1 MAIEGPLKE
10 LEIHD
15 VFQLL
20 DLSRKTGALR
30 VTSELRHNQGTVYF
44 QNGAVIHANIRSN
57 PHRLGDLLLRA
68 GKCTEA
74 ELDRARDVQ
83 RRGDSRR
90 IGAILVEMGA
100 IHERELEGL
109 VKFQIEEVIFEMMS
123 WREGFF
129 SFTEESIADIE
140 ADATSRVPIEALLLE
155 GARRI
160 DEWSQIERKV
170 PHLGVVP
177 TFAPPPE
184 GGGGALDLL
193 PPEWEVLAA
202 VDGQQDIRS
211 IAVSLARSE
220 FEVAKTFFGLE
231 SAGVVAL
238 RDRPPAATGKGGD
251 AGEIVAAAEKTL
263 GRGQT
268 EAARAMVDAALQTH
282 PHEARLYLVMGKIN
296 QAAERLA
303 DAEENFRR
311 TLRLDPLLASAH
323 RLLGDVLARRG
334 RLVEAVEWWE
344 RWLKLGEDTGEGAP
358 DAEEVRRAVHAAK
371 TLNNV
376 LGASGG

>member
-44 QNGAVIHANIRSN
+44 LNGAVIHANILSN
-57 PHRLGDLLLRA
+57 PHRLGDVLVRA

-100 IHERELEGL
+100 IHESELEGL

-129 SFTEESIADIE
+129 SFSEESIADIE

-177 TFAPPPE
+177 TFAAPPE

-211 IAVSLARSE
+211 IAASLTRSE

-231 SAGVVAL
+231 SAGVVVL
-238 RDRPPAATGKGGD
+238 RERPTAATGKGGD
-251 AGEIVAAAEKTL
+251 AAEIAVAAEKTL

-282 PHEARLYLVMGKIN
+282 PHEASLYLVMGKIN

-358 DAEEVRRAVHAAK
+358 DAEEVRRAVQAAK

>member
-30 VTSELRHNQGTVYF
+30 VTSDLRHNQGTVYF
-44 QNGAVIHANIRSN
+44 QSGAVIHAEIRSN
-57 PHRLGDLLLRA
+57 PHRLGDLLVRA

-74 ELDRARDVQ
+74 DLERARDLQ
-83 RRGDSRR
+83 RRGDARR
-90 IGAILVEMGA
+90 IGAILVEMGS
-100 IHERELEGL
+100 IQNRDLEGL

-129 SFTEESIADIE
+129 SFSEESISEIE
-140 ADATSRVPIEALLLE
+140 AEATLRVPIEALLLE

-160 DEWSQIERKV
+160 DEWSQIERKI
-170 PHLGVVP
+170 PHLSVVP
-177 TFAPPPE
+177 TFAMPPQ

-193 PPEWEVLAA
+193 PSEWELLAT
-202 VDGQQDIRS
+202 VDGRQDIRS
-211 IAVSLARSE
+211 IAASLARSE
-220 FEVAKTFFGLE
+220 FDVAKTFFGLE
-231 SAGVVAL
+231 SAGVVTL
-238 RDRPPAATGKGGD
+238 LDRPPASAAPGGGAT
-251 AGEIVAAAEKTL
+251 ETVAEAEKAL
-263 GRGQT
+263 QRGQG
-268 EAARAMVDAALQTH
+268 EAARAMVDGALQRH
-282 PHEARLYLVMGKIN
+282 PHDAGLYLVMGKIN
-296 QAAERLA
+296 QAAERYA

-311 TLRLDPLLASAH
+311 TLRLDPLLAPAH
-323 RLLGDVLARRG
+323 RLLGDVLALRG
-334 RLVEAVEWWE
+334 RLAEAVEWWE
-344 RWLKLGEDTGEGAP
+344 RWLKLGEDTGVLAP
-358 DAEEVRRAVHAAK
+358 DADEVRRAVHAAR